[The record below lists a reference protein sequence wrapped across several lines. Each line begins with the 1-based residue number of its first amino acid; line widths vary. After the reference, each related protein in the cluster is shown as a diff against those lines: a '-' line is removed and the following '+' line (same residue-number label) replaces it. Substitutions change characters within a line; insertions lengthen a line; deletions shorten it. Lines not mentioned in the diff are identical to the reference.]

1 MHNHLL
7 MKIIDAVYFVIE
19 IDSKWH
25 TIQTFITHTAT
36 KTAWMIGVAHG
47 LQYLKGELINND
59 FLWNGGLIHLGFHIM
74 NKTNDM
80 FRSLPFPLSDVH
92 KLHISRMFVGN
103 QNTYNLLR
111 SKFFHSRYKKL
122 FLGEF
127 FHRSSTRNN

>member
-1 MHNHLL
+1 
-7 MKIIDAVYFVIE
+7 MKIVNAVYFVIE
-19 IDSKWH
+19 VDCEWH
-25 TIQTFITHTAT
+25 TVQTFITHAAT

-47 LQYLKGELINND
+47 LQYLKRESTNEDILLNV
-59 FLWNGGLIHLGFHIM
+59 GLIYLASIIL
-74 NKTNDM
+74 NKTPRIFGN
-80 FRSLPFPLSDVH
+80 LPFPLLDVH